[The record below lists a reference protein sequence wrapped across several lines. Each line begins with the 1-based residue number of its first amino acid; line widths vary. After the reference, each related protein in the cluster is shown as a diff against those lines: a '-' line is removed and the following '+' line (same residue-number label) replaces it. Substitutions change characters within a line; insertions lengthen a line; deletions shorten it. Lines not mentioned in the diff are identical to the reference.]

1 MQALE
6 LSQRNHE
13 LEMVD
18 LKHSL
23 LALETKHAGALSN
36 VEEQVVYLVAQA
48 PHTLLHNCCS
58 SKMFR
63 LSTNHSQL
71 LSNSFG
77 C

>member
-1 MQALE
+1 MQAVE
-6 LSQRNHE
+6 LSERNHE
-13 LEMVD
+13 LEINE

-23 LALETKHAGALSN
+23 LVLETKHTRALSI
-36 VEEQVVYLVAQA
+36 VEEQVGHVVAQV

-58 SKMFR
+58 STMFR